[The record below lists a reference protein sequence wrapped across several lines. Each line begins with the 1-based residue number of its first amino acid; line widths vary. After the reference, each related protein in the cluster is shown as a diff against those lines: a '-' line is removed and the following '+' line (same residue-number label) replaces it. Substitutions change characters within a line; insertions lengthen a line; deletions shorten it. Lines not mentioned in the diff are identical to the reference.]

1 LRRSGQLPA
10 VVYGK
15 DTESLAIQ
23 VEAKAFDTLYRAAG
37 RTSLV
42 KLHVD
47 GSAKSAIIREVQRH
61 PLSRR
66 ALHVDFLVVDLLQEM
81 EVDVPLVFTGE
92 PPAVELTGG
101 TLMTPIGH
109 LRVRALPAEIPHE
122 ITVDVTPLVDLAASG
137 PGVLARALSDF
148 RSVSNALEGN
158 THQTGAA
165 KRECPYAGPRLARRQ
180 RDQAAQQDQG
190 SDGGRQHADECE
202 HAPALT
208 PRAAE
213 LRHPRPARR
222 RFRTPRSRTSCCRS
236 RCC

>member
-1 LRRSGQLPA
+1 MDLEIAAEPRSATGKRNRQLRRTGQLPA

-23 VEAKAFDTLYRAAG
+23 VDAKEFDTLYRTAG

-47 GSAKSAIIREVQRH
+47 GTAKSAIIREIQRH

-81 EVDVPLVFTGE
+81 EVDVPLVFVGE

-109 LRVRALPAEIPHE
+109 LRVRALPTEIPHE
-122 ITVDVTPLVDLAASG
+122 ISVDVTPLIDLDASLHVRDLVIPDNVHVQTDG
-137 PGVLARALSDF
+137 DELIARVLPPRIEEEPE
-148 RSVSNALEGN
+148 VEEEALEG
-158 THQTGAA
+158 
-165 KRECPYAGPRLARRQ
+165 E
-180 RDQAAQQDQG
+180 
-190 SDGGRQHADECE
+190 
-202 HAPALT
+202 
-208 PRAAE
+208 AAE
-213 LRHPRPARR
+213 GEEGAEGAERAEGEAQPGEADAPTREEEPGG
-222 RFRTPRSRTSCCRS
+222 
-236 RCC
+236 

>member
-1 LRRSGQLPA
+1 MDLEIAAEPRSTTGKRNRQLRRSGQLPA

-122 ITVDVTPLVDLAASG
+122 ITVDVTPLVDLDASLHVRDLVIPENVHVQTDG
-137 PGVLARALSDF
+137 DELIARVLPPRIEEEPE
-148 RSVSNALEGN
+148 VEEEALEG
-158 THQTGAA
+158 
-165 KRECPYAGPRLARRQ
+165 E
-180 RDQAAQQDQG
+180 
-190 SDGGRQHADECE
+190 
-202 HAPALT
+202 
-208 PRAAE
+208 AAE
-213 LRHPRPARR
+213 GLEGAEGAEGEAQAGEAETNASEDEPGG
-222 RFRTPRSRTSCCRS
+222 
-236 RCC
+236 

>member
-1 LRRSGQLPA
+1 MDLEIAAEPRSTTGKRNRQLHRTGQLPA

-15 DTESLAIQ
+15 DTDSLAIQ

-47 GSAKSAIIREVQRH
+47 GTAKSAIIREVQRH

-122 ITVDVTPLVDLAASG
+122 ITVDVTPLVDLDASLHVRDLVIPENVHVQTDG
-137 PGVLARALSDF
+137 DELIARVLPPRIEEEPE
-148 RSVSNALEGN
+148 VEEEALEG
-158 THQTGAA
+158 
-165 KRECPYAGPRLARRQ
+165 E
-180 RDQAAQQDQG
+180 
-190 SDGGRQHADECE
+190 
-202 HAPALT
+202 
-208 PRAAE
+208 AAE
-213 LRHPRPARR
+213 GEEGAEGAEGEAQAGEAE
-222 RFRTPRSRTSCCRS
+222 TPGSEDEPGG
-236 RCC
+236 